1 MKLQLAGEQD
11 IDEIEALM
19 RRTEQ
24 QMENPE
30 WFVADDRDFIR
41 RHIEE
46 EGRTVI
52 ARSDSSRLAGFFILR
67 FPGAAED
74 NLSRD
79 IPGIACR
86 PEEAVHMES
95 AAVDPAFRGQGLQ
108 RAMAA
113 YGERIA
119 AAMGFQFA
127 FATVHPDNR
136 ASLTSMQRQGFDIA
150 ATKEKYGGRL
160 RHILI
165 KRL

>member
-52 ARSDSSRLAGFFILR
+52 ARSDSSRLAGFFVLR

-95 AAVDPAFRGQGLQ
+95 AAVDPAFRGLDQ
-108 RAMAA
+108 
-113 YGERIA
+113 
-119 AAMGFQFA
+119 
-127 FATVHPDNR
+127 P
-136 ASLTSMQRQGFDIA
+136 
-150 ATKEKYGGRL
+150 GGYL
-160 RHILI
+160 R
-165 KRL
+165 

>member
-41 RHIEE
+41 RHIQE

-79 IPGIACR
+79 IPGIACLL
-86 PEEAVHMES
+86 EEAVHMES
-95 AAVDPAFRGQGLQ
+95 ATVDPAFRGQGLQ

-113 YGERIA
+113 YGERIT
-119 AAMGFQFA
+119 GRPWEFDSHSPQCIRI
-127 FATVHPDNR
+127 TGQVLQVCSGR
-136 ASLTSMQRQGFDIA
+136 ALTSRRRRRSTA
-150 ATKEKYGGRL
+150 AECVTFW
-160 RHILI
+160 
-165 KRL
+165 

>member
-52 ARSDSSRLAGFFILR
+52 AAQRFQPPRRFLRSA
-67 FPGAAED
+67 FPR
-74 NLSRD
+74 S
-79 IPGIACR
+79 
-86 PEEAVHMES
+86 
-95 AAVDPAFRGQGLQ
+95 
-108 RAMAA
+108 
-113 YGERIA
+113 
-119 AAMGFQFA
+119 
-127 FATVHPDNR
+127 
-136 ASLTSMQRQGFDIA
+136 
-150 ATKEKYGGRL
+150 GGG
-160 RHILI
+160 
-165 KRL
+165 

>member
-52 ARSDSSRLAGFFILR
+52 ARSR
-67 FPGAAED
+67 FPAA
-74 NLSRD
+74 S
-79 IPGIACR
+79 PVSSFCVS
-86 PEEAVHMES
+86 PE
-95 AAVDPAFRGQGLQ
+95 R
-108 RAMAA
+108 R
-113 YGERIA
+113 RI
-119 AAMGFQFA
+119 
-127 FATVHPDNR
+127 T
-136 ASLTSMQRQGFDIA
+136 
-150 ATKEKYGGRL
+150 
-160 RHILI
+160 
-165 KRL
+165 

>member
-52 ARSDSSRLAGFFILR
+52 ARSDSSRLAGFFVLR

-95 AAVDPAFRGQGLQ
+95 AAVRPFAGRGCSGPWPHTGNESPQPWDFDLRSPQCIRITGQVLQ
-108 RAMAA
+108 VCSGRA
-113 YGERIA
+113 
-119 AAMGFQFA
+119 
-127 FATVHPDNR
+127 
-136 ASLTSMQRQGFDIA
+136 LTSRRRRRNTEEDCAIS
-150 ATKEKYGGRL
+150 
-160 RHILI
+160 
-165 KRL
+165 

>member
-24 QMENPE
+24 QMEHPE

-79 IPGIACR
+79 AAGHGCIRGTNRHSHGISICIR
-86 PEEAVHMES
+86 
-95 AAVDPAFRGQGLQ
+95 
-108 RAMAA
+108 
-113 YGERIA
+113 YG
-119 AAMGFQFA
+119 
-127 FATVHPDNR
+127 
-136 ASLTSMQRQGFDIA
+136 ASG
-150 ATKEKYGGRL
+150 
-160 RHILI
+160 
-165 KRL
+165 

>member
-1 MKLQLAGEQD
+1 MRIELAGEQD

-79 IPGIACR
+79 IPGIACL

-108 RAMAA
+108 RARAA

-119 AAMGFQFA
+119 AAMGFRFA

-150 ATKEKYGGRL
+150 ATKEKYGGRM
-160 RHILI
+160 RHILV

>member
-41 RHIEE
+41 RHIQE

-79 IPGIACR
+79 IPGIACLL
-86 PEEAVHMES
+86 EEAVHMES
-95 AAVDPAFRGQGLQ
+95 AAVDPAFRGQGLHTGNESPQ
-108 RAMAA
+108 PWDFDSHSLRCIRITGQVLQVCSGRA
-113 YGERIA
+113 
-119 AAMGFQFA
+119 
-127 FATVHPDNR
+127 
-136 ASLTSMQRQGFDIA
+136 LTSRRRRRSTA
-150 ATKEKYGGRL
+150 AECVTFW
-160 RHILI
+160 
-165 KRL
+165 

>member
-41 RHIEE
+41 RHIQE

-79 IPGIACR
+79 IPGIACLL
-86 PEEAVHMES
+86 EEAVHMES
-95 AAVDPAFRGQGLQ
+95 AAVDPAFRGQ

-113 YGERIA
+113 YGERIT
-119 AAMGFQFA
+119 AAMGFRFA

-136 ASLTSMQRQGFDIA
+136 ASLTSMQWQGFDIA
-150 ATKEKYGGRL
+150 ATKEKYGGRM
-160 RHILI
+160 RHILV